1 MKKLILDTGVQ
12 EFKIQGG
19 GVLRFHP
26 GDPNLYA
33 RFLQAEEKLSAME
46 QELTRQAKDIRDSKG
61 VVSLLGQADKQLK
74 ALLTEIFGGENDFD
88 KALGGVNLLSVAGN
102 GKTVAAN
109 LMEAL
114 EKILSEGAQRF
125 ADARVAEIKAARK
138 TYE

>member
-33 RFLQAEEKLSAME
+33 RFLEAEEKLSAME

-61 VVSLLGQADKQLK
+61 VVSLLGQADKQRK

-88 KALGGVNLLSVAGN
+88 KALGGVRF
-102 GKTVAAN
+102 KDITP
-109 LMEAL
+109 EAQMGF
-114 EKILSEGAQRF
+114 EDMISSEIMKWF
-125 ADARVAEIKAARK
+125 MP
-138 TYE
+138 

>member
-46 QELTRQAKDIRDSKG
+46 QELTRQAKCICDSQG
-61 VVSLLGQADKQLK
+61 MLALLGQADKQLK
-74 ALLTEIFGGENDFD
+74 TLLTEIFGEENNFD
-88 KALGGVNLLSVAGN
+88 KALGGINLLSVAGN

-109 LMEAL
+109 LMGAL
-114 EKILSEGAQRF
+114 EKILTEGAQRF
-125 ADARVAEIKAARK
+125 TDARVAEIKAARK
-138 TYE
+138 SL

>member
-1 MKKLILDTGVQ
+1 MKKLVLDMGVQ

-46 QELTRQAKDIRDSKG
+46 QELTRQTKDICDAQG
-61 VVSLLGQADKQLK
+61 MLVLLGQADKQLK
-74 ALLTEIFGGENDFD
+74 ALLTEIFGEENDFD

-109 LMEAL
+109 LMGAL
-114 EKILSEGAQRF
+114 EKILTQGAQRF

-138 TYE
+138 SL

>member
-1 MKKLILDTGVQ
+1 MKKLVLDTGVQ

-46 QELTRQAKDIRDSKG
+46 QELSRQAKDICDAQG
-61 VVSLLGQADKQLK
+61 MLALLGQADKQLK
-74 ALLTEIFGGENDFD
+74 ALLTEIFGEENDFD

-102 GKTVAAN
+102 GKTLAAN
-109 LMEAL
+109 LMGAL
-114 EKILSEGAQRF
+114 EKILTQGAQRF

-138 TYE
+138 SL